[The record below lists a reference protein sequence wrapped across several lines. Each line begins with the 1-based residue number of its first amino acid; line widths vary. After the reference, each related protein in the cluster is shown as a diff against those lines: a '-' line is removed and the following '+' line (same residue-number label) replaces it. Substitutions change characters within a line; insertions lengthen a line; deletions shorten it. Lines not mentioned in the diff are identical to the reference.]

1 MPTVVSCPGKVLVA
15 GGYLVL
21 DRQHQG
27 FVSATPSRFYTVVQ
41 NAGEAGASVE
51 RFSIAVVSPQFDD
64 GRWEYEARREDGE
77 WVVNAVER
85 EGYVLSLC
93 FVA

>member
-41 NAGEAGASVE
+41 DAGEASAGVE
-51 RFSIAVVSPQFDD
+51 RFAITVVSPQFDD
-64 GRWEYEARREDGE
+64 GRWEYEAHRDDGE
-77 WVVNAVER
+77 WVVDAVEG
-85 EGYVLSLC
+85 EG
-93 FVA
+93 

>member
-41 NAGEAGASVE
+41 DAGQPSEGVE
-51 RFSIAVVSPQFDD
+51 RFSIAVGSPQFDD
-64 GRWEYEARREDGE
+64 GRWEYDARREGGE
-77 WVVNAVER
+77 WIVDAVER
-85 EGYVLSLC
+85 QG
-93 FVA
+93 